1 MAYLLD
7 TNIVIHLR
15 ERNALVI
22 GKFQQLTEPP
32 LISVATQVELEGG
45 VYVDPDISD
54 RRREAV
60 DALLAL
66 FPVIDF
72 DAEMAAAYGAI
83 ILRVGF
89 NRRKIIDRMI
99 AATAL
104 VKGLTPITSN
114 ADDFTDID
122 NLGVETWTS

>member
-60 DALLAL
+60 DALLRICRLA
-66 FPVIDF
+66 
-72 DAEMAAAYGAI
+72 
-83 ILRVGF
+83 RHKR
-89 NRRKIIDRMI
+89 RRKQNASGGEER
-99 AATAL
+99 
-104 VKGLTPITSN
+104 KGRSQSN
-114 ADDFTDID
+114 HGAQIPW
-122 NLGVETWTS
+122 LR